1 MGVSLCSRLDF
12 GDGVSGVPLL
22 RLDDRFD
29 LSEALSWVLC
39 DGDEDDCGGLV
50 FSASSPSTSS
60 TVTNWSML
68 NWSRSKEL
76 ASPGMT
82 SDVNSSSA

>member
-1 MGVSLCSRLDF
+1 MGVSLCSWLDF
-12 GDGVSGVPLL
+12 GLGVSGVPLL

-39 DGDEDDCGGLV
+39 DEDEDDCGGSV

-76 ASPGMT
+76 ASSGMT
-82 SDVNSSSA
+82 SDVKSYPA